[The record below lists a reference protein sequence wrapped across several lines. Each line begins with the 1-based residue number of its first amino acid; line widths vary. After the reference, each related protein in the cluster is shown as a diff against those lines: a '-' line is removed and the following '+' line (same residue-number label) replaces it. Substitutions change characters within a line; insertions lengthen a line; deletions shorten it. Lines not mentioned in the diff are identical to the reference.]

1 MRLHRF
7 AVVALAATATAI
19 PAAAT
24 AAPPTP
30 HQLSISAAP
39 NPVVFGK
46 TVAITGKLTGSD
58 SAGETVTLRDDP
70 FPFSNFGNP
79 TSTTTKADGTYAF
92 TVAPTVNTKYEATAK
107 SKAPATSPALT
118 VLVAPRV
125 GLVVSDLTP
134 KVGQTVTFQGRV
146 YPPHDGQNVLLQRHN
161 STGWHTLATIPLV
174 HATDT
179 YSFYS
184 HKRKVTR
191 NGTFR
196 VVKPKDADHAR
207 GTSPRRKLTVHN

>member
-1 MRLHRF
+1 MRLHRL
-7 AVVALAATATAI
+7 AVVACAAAATAI

-46 TVAITGKLTGSD
+46 TAAITGKLTGSD
-58 SAGETVTLRDDP
+58 SGGGTVTLRDDP

-79 TSTTTKADGTYAF
+79 PNTTTQADGTAAF
-92 TVAPTVNTKYEATAK
+92 TVAPPVNTKSQPPAK
-107 SKAPATSPALT
+107 SKSPATSPELT

-134 KVGQTVTFQGRV
+134 KVGQTVPFQGRV

-161 STGWHTLATIPLV
+161 STGWHTLTTIPLV

-184 HKRKVTR
+184 RKRKVTR

-207 GTSPRRKLTVHN
+207 GVSPRRKLTVHD